1 MVNKMASAVL
11 LPAKKK
17 KNNWPSTSNIKT
29 VAILNVSIQT
39 RLDLIQV
46 LEIRID
52 TYSVKTDTLTY
63 VTTPI

>member
-52 TYSVKTDTLTY
+52 THSVKTDTLTY